1 MKAIGNHDFG
11 MDNSGSADYARVL
24 TRPKSGRHQIMK
36 KNDKRLYNVLFPIW
50 LLVFFPSYL
59 WLILIPANYLID
71 RIILKWSLGD
81 MQDKGVFC
89 RKNTWKIC
97 LAGFLGDFVGAI
109 ALFFVSQLL
118 SGFGGKR
125 MSFFQM
131 AGEGIMFDPFTN
143 ILAVLIVVGAIA
155 LSAFSIFN
163 LDKSI
168 LGKTELEPKQVNR
181 TAIKL
186 AIITAPYVYLIP
198 TRLFY

>member
-71 RIILKWSLGD
+71 RIVLKWSLGD

-89 RKNTWKIC
+89 RKNTWRIC

-109 ALFFVSQLL
+109 ALFFISQLL

-125 MSFFQM
+125 MSFIQM

-143 ILAVLIVVGAIA
+143 ILAVLIIIAAVA
-155 LSAFSIFN
+155 LSAVCIYN
-163 LDKSI
+163 LDKKL
-168 LGKTELEPKQVNR
+168 LGKTELNQEQIRR
-181 TAIKL
+181 TAVRL
-186 AIITAPYVYLIP
+186 AIFTAPYVYLIP